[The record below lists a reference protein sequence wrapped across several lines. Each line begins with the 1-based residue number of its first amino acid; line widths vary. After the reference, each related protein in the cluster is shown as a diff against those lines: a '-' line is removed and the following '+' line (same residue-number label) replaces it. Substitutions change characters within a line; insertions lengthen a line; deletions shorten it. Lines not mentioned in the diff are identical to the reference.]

1 MIDHRIDA
9 LQVLSVLLHYPDQDL
24 LNGLDEIE
32 SLVAD
37 LPLSETKP
45 AMQAFIDD
53 LRTQSLISVQE
64 KYTAVFDM
72 DPATTLNMTYH
83 AFGDNEKRAA
93 ALAYLQHNYAQAGWA
108 RVTGELPD
116 YLPLML
122 EFLSVCP
129 YPEHTA
135 PVWQCLQGMPPLVAR
150 LEEKAPVYATLLQPI
165 VAMAIERCP
174 AFDGRDHS
182 PEANA

>member
-1 MIDHRIDA
+1 MIDHHTDT

-32 SLVAD
+32 SLTVD
-37 LPLSETKP
+37 LPLSETKS
-45 AMQAFIDD
+45 AIQAFIGE
-53 LRTQSLISVQE
+53 LKTQSLIGVQE
-64 KYTAVFDM
+64 RYTAVFDM
-72 DPATTLNMTYH
+72 DPATTMNITYH

-129 YPEHTA
+129 HPEHSA
-135 PVWQCLQGMPPLVAR
+135 PVWQCLQGLPPLVAR
-150 LEEKAPVYATLLQPI
+150 LGEKAPVYAALLQPI

-174 AFDGRDHS
+174 SDDGRDQP